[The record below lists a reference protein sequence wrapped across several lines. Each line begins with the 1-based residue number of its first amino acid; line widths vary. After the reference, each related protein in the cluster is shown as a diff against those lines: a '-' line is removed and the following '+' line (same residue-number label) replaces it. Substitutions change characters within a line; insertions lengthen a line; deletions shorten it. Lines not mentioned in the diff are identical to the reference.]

1 MYYVCTY
8 VCMRIYMSTL
18 LAYMHKCLL
27 RSRLSDLLKPRSR
40 TRQSWLRF
48 QTLNPWTEIPIQLKK
63 PAYQTT
69 YQTKQKHPTNHQ
81 NQQQTSTTSQTIQQP
96 TKTSRSK
103 QDKNQKR
110 SFKKVKGRLPKKPK
124 TSRTTTLNPEP

>member
-63 PAYQTT
+63 TCLSNHLSNQTEAP
-69 YQTKQKHPTNHQ
+69 YKPPK
-81 NQQQTSTTSQTIQQP
+81 STTNKHHKPNHTTTNKNIKKQTRQKPKEKLQESQGAASPKNPKLQEQQP
-96 TKTSRSK
+96 
-103 QDKNQKR
+103 
-110 SFKKVKGRLPKKPK
+110 
-124 TSRTTTLNPEP
+124 